1 MCLITPGPITEK
13 LSEAVES
20 NRDFFFFF
28 EECNPQPFNLQSHL
42 LLLCLSKANL
52 TLRKL
57 VSLQTGKINEF
68 DYSFV

>member
-1 MCLITPGPITEK
+1 MCLITPSPITEN
-13 LSEAVES
+13 LSEALES
-20 NRDFFFFF
+20 YTVFLFF
-28 EECNPQPFNLQSHL
+28 EECKPQPFNLQSHL

>member
-1 MCLITPGPITEK
+1 MCLITPSPITEK
-13 LSEAVES
+13 LSEALES
-20 NRDFFFFF
+20 NNDFFF
-28 EECNPQPFNLQSHL
+28 EECNQQPFNLQSHL

>member
-1 MCLITPGPITEK
+1 MCLITPSPITEK
-13 LSEAVES
+13 LSEALES
-20 NRDFFFFF
+20 NTDFFFFK
-28 EECNPQPFNLQSHL
+28 ECNPQPLNLQSHL